1 MKDGHIEIDSENGK
15 IFGFTSDLFEGYLW
29 KKENDIYISFI
40 ISIHEGKGNLRKLF
54 DNILRQGFNVK
65 VPTPFPRMQNILLWL
80 GFNQTFEQEEIGTV
94 EVWYKKAIK

>member
-40 ISIHEGKGNLRKLF
+40 ISIHEGKGNLRKC
-54 DNILRQGFNVK
+54 RS
-65 VPTPFPRMQNILLWL
+65 PRKSEDKLSK
-80 GFNQTFEQEEIGTV
+80 G
-94 EVWYKKAIK
+94 KS